1 MKKKRDS
8 IKLMPTRIFLAVVLL
23 FFIAFGLILSYIAL
37 SPNVFGTEMQEF
49 AKTRSSYSTTLY
61 AKRGTIFDSEGSTLA
76 LNVSS
81 YTVIA
86 YLSDKRTTNPEEPNH
101 VVDKEETA
109 RLLAPILK
117 MEEGYILDLL
127 SRNVYQVELGPGG
140 RGITE
145 LTKETIQALNLPGI
159 AFVET
164 FKRYYPNGDFAS
176 YILGYAKKYEDINKN
191 GKISI
196 IGELGIEAK
205 YNEELTG
212 IDGYTSYQRDR
223 YGFKIPNTKEDRI
236 EAKQGSDIKLTINS
250 NLQRFVQS
258 ASIDIK
264 NNYDPSWGNIT
275 IMNAKTGAIL
285 ASTSIPSFD
294 PNVRD
299 IVNYEN
305 SLVSYAFEPGSVM
318 KTFTYMCAIENGKYN
333 GNKLVNTGSLKIGDD
348 EIRDWNRVGWGQ
360 ISLDKGFEYS
370 SNLAAANI
378 VQESIDKEELRD
390 CLESYGFGRKTGIE
404 LNKEVNGTI
413 TFNYPIE
420 VATASFG
427 QGINTT
433 VLQQL
438 QGLSIIAND
447 GAMVSPYLVEEITNS
462 GKTTYKNELKIKEK
476 VVSKSTTDKMK
487 DLLDNVVNS
496 EDWGATGRGYRLD
509 GYNLIGKTGTAQ
521 ISSGNG
527 YLKGYNDYI
536 YSFAGMYPKNDPEI
550 IIYAGIKQPKT
561 GGSAGVQAAVREIV
575 VNSSKYL
582 NIYDETEATNKISKF
597 EVGSY

>member
-1 MKKKRDS
+1 MKKKKRDS
-8 IKLMPTRIFLAVVLL
+8 NKLMPTRIFLAVVLL

-49 AKTRSSYSTTLY
+49 AKTRSSYSTILY

-348 EIRDWNRVGWGQ
+348 EIRDWNRVGWGN

-370 SNLAAANI
+370 SNLAAANM
-378 VQESIDKEELRD
+378 
-390 CLESYGFGRKTGIE
+390 
-404 LNKEVNGTI
+404 
-413 TFNYPIE
+413 
-420 VATASFG
+420 
-427 QGINTT
+427 
-433 VLQQL
+433 
-438 QGLSIIAND
+438 IA
-447 GAMVSPYLVEEITNS
+447 
-462 GKTTYKNELKIKEK
+462 
-476 VVSKSTTDKMK
+476 
-487 DLLDNVVNS
+487 
-496 EDWGATGRGYRLD
+496 
-509 GYNLIGKTGTAQ
+509 
-521 ISSGNG
+521 
-527 YLKGYNDYI
+527 
-536 YSFAGMYPKNDPEI
+536 
-550 IIYAGIKQPKT
+550 
-561 GGSAGVQAAVREIV
+561 
-575 VNSSKYL
+575 
-582 NIYDETEATNKISKF
+582 
-597 EVGSY
+597 